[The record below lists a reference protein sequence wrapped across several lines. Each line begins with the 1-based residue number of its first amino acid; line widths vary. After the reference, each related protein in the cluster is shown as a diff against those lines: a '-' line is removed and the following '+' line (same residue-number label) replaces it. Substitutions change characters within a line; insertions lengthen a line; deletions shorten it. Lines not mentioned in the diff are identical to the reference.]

1 MVRGGV
7 AFAEFKIYKFLY
19 FVIHCLLY
27 IQMFI
32 YLNLL
37 YQSVGETEG
46 ETWTVKNRL
55 CLVDDAVV

>member
-7 AFAEFKIYKFLY
+7 ASAEFKIYKFLY

-27 IQMFI
+27 IQMLI
-32 YLNLL
+32 YLHLL
-37 YQSVGETEG
+37 YQSVGKAEG